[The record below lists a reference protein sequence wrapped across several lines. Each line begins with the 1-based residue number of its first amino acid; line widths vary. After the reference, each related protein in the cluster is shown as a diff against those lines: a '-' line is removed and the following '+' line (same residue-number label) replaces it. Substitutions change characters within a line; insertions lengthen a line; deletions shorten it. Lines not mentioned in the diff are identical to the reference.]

1 MPLQLKPQLSD
12 TDHRKAVLSLR
23 WILIILASYLTLFTY
38 LGTDTFPIV
47 FVVAVA
53 FSASNAALMLV
64 PSYRFTD
71 RSIQRAVVLMDLFF
85 VTSTL
90 YLLRVSET
98 YLYVAFVGVFLLA
111 VLWRDLRLVLFSVF
125 VVSVLFG
132 AFNYFRLFGFQLDI

>member
-1 MPLQLKPQLSD
+1 MPLQLTPQLPD

-38 LGTDTFPIV
+38 LGTETFPLV

-53 FSASNAALMLV
+53 FSASNVALMLV
-64 PSYRFTD
+64 PTYRFTD
-71 RSIQRAVVLMDLFF
+71 SNIQRGVALTDLLF
-85 VTSTL
+85 VTATL

-98 YLYVAFVGVFLLA
+98 YLYIAFVTVFILA

-132 AFNYFRLFGFQLDI
+132 VFN